1 MTPINSVAVLYG
13 GTSAEREISLLSGA
27 AIAKGLED
35 KGYQVELFDTQ
46 SRLLTELLTLDIDVV
61 FIALHGR
68 GGEDGSVQGA
78 LQHLG
83 FTYTGSGVLGSA
95 LAMDKVRSKFLFSQ
109 ANLSTAPYRVIYADD
124 VNNTDYVA
132 ILDQLN
138 GKVMVKPS
146 NEGSSIGMKQANTVA
161 ELKDAVIEAFK
172 YDDSA
177 LVEQW
182 IDGREFTVGVLG
194 NLALPVIELRTPELF
209 YDYQAKYKLPTTEY
223 LCPCDL
229 ETSKQK
235 ELREIAL
242 KAFNLLGASGW
253 GRVDFLMDDDGSY
266 HLLEVNTVPGMT
278 QKSLVPMAAKQQGH
292 SFADLVEQILHL
304 AVSD

>member
-1 MTPINSVAVLYG
+1 MTPIRNVAVLYG

-27 AIAKGLED
+27 AIAEGLEE
-35 KGYQVELFDTQ
+35 KGYHVERFDTQ
-46 SRLLTELLTLDIDVV
+46 ERLLTELLALNLDAV

-83 FTYTGSGVLGSA
+83 LPYTGSGVLGSA

-109 ANLSTAPYRVIYADD
+109 AELPTAPYRVVYAEDLEQ
-124 VNNTDYVA
+124 TDCVK
-132 ILDQLN
+132 LLSELN

-146 NEGSSIGMKQANTVA
+146 CEGSSIGMQQASNADQLQKALV
-161 ELKDAVIEAFK
+161 EAFK

-177 LVEQW
+177 LIEQW
-182 IDGREFTVGVLG
+182 VEGREFTVGILG
-194 NLALPVIELRTPELF
+194 NTALPVIELRTPELF
-209 YDYQAKYKLPTTEY
+209 YDYQAKYKLATTEY
-223 LCPCDL
+223 LCPCEL
-229 ETSKQK
+229 AVETHA
-235 ELREIAL
+235 ELKEIAL

-253 GRVDFLMDDDGSY
+253 GRVDFLMDEQGGL

-278 QKSLVPMAAKQQGH
+278 QKSLVPMAAKEHGL
-292 SFADLVEQILHL
+292 SFADLVEQILVL
-304 AVSD
+304 AVSE